1 MTARRRLLPVS
12 EVREMLDLLKSY
24 GINPAERCIDIL
36 ADGVRVYPPAGESAA
51 TGGGNAYDQ
60 WKRLQQD

>member
-1 MTARRRLLPVS
+1 
-12 EVREMLDLLKSY
+12 MLDLLKSY

-36 ADGVRVYPPAGESAA
+36 ADGVRVYPPVGESAA
-51 TGGGNAYDQ
+51 TGGGTAYDQ